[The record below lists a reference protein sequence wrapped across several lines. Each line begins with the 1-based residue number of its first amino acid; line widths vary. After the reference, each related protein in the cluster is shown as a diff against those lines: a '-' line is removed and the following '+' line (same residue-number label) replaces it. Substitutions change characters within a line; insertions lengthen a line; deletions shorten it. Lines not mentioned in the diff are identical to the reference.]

1 MNSRLLASMC
11 VAGLVALY
19 CHVARADDAYS
30 ESAQDEIVVEAVLR
44 LADFDLKSSEKA
56 KAAVLRYIRHHPG
69 SERFFSLVRRFDIPE
84 AGPLCLE
91 LATARPTESEGVE
104 AARLL
109 LAQRGKEF
117 IAEAIARDGENAAR
131 LITALGLTGEA
142 EIVDL
147 LRPCWTCA
155 ERSLAVRAAAA
166 RAVGRHAAGEKELFE
181 MVAAGKLPDD
191 LKFTVANVL
200 NASTDESIRSRAA
213 KLLPLPPSANAEP
226 LPPLAELVQ
235 MRGDPQRGRE
245 VFRTVGTCA
254 NCHTVAGEGKE
265 VGPDLTEIGS
275 KLSREAMFSSILD
288 PSAGISHNYE
298 SYQAILDS
306 GAIFSGVKLSETDQ
320 AVTLKS
326 PEAIIRTI
334 PREHIEELS
343 KLTISLMP
351 ADLQKAMT
359 VGQLVDVVEYLLTL
373 TTGRQGEVA
382 TATSS
387 D

>member
-1 MNSRLLASMC
+1 
-11 VAGLVALY
+11 
-19 CHVARADDAYS
+19 
-30 ESAQDEIVVEAVLR
+30 
-44 LADFDLKSSEKA
+44 
-56 KAAVLRYIRHHPG
+56 
-69 SERFFSLVRRFDIPE
+69 
-84 AGPLCLE
+84 LE
-91 LATARPTESEGVE
+91 LATTRPTEGEGVE
-104 AARLL
+104 AARLFL
-109 LAQRGKEF
+109 VQRGKEF
-117 IAEAIARDGENAAR
+117 IAEAIAGDGENAER

-147 LRPCWTCA
+147 LRPCWNGA

-166 RAVGRHAAGEKELFE
+166 RAVGRQAAGEKELLE
-181 MVAAGKLPDD
+181 MATAGKLPDD

-200 NASTDESIRSRAA
+200 SASADESIRSRAA

-226 LPPLAELVQ
+226 LPPLAELVR
-235 MRGDPQRGRE
+235 MRGEPQRGRE

-275 KLSREAMFSSILD
+275 KLSREAMFASILD

-298 SYQAILDS
+298 TYQAVLDT
-306 GAIFSGVKLSETDQ
+306 GTFFSGVKLSETDQ

-326 PEAIIRTI
+326 AEAIVRTI
-334 PREHIEELS
+334 PRENIEELS

-373 TTGRQGEVA
+373 TTRRQGEVA
-382 TATSS
+382 SATSS